1 MSIGFRYGM
10 SHCCES
16 LRLESNY
23 LGYTRDSVGYKG
35 RAMDKQA
42 IGDRIKMLR
51 ERKGWTRAMS
61 PRRIA
66 ARHHRQHCGKHYYH
80 SKLTR

>member
-1 MSIGFRYGM
+1 M

-51 ERKGWTRAMS
+51 ERKGWTQGDLAE
-61 PRRIA
+61 A
-66 ARHHRQHCGKHYYH
+66 HRVAPPSATLK
-80 SKLTR
+80 